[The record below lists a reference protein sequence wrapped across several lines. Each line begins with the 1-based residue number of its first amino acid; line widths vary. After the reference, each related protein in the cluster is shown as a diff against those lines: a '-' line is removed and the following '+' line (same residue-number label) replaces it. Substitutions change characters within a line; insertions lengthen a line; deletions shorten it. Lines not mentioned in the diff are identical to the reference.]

1 MYFSAAGN
9 FGSRSYSDT
18 LTPGPFPNI
27 NRHDFGIGNVL
38 QSVELGT
45 GEFII
50 VLQRKND
57 FFSLG
62 APNGVSTIVRHAN
75 SDGAIAIGAVRYT
88 NTTSLG

>member
-1 MYFSAAGN
+1 MDDDIHYITRPFYRDGIVSKAIDEVVEDGGMYFSAAGN

-50 VLQRKND
+50 VLQ
-57 FFSLG
+57 
-62 APNGVSTIVRHAN
+62 
-75 SDGAIAIGAVRYT
+75 
-88 NTTSLG
+88 

>member
-1 MYFSAAGN
+1 MDDDIHYITRPFYRDGIVSKAIDEVAEDGGMYFSAAGN

-50 VLQRKND
+50 VLQ
-57 FFSLG
+57 
-62 APNGVSTIVRHAN
+62 
-75 SDGAIAIGAVRYT
+75 
-88 NTTSLG
+88 